1 MKVPVEVQEPSFD
14 DSEEGLEPDI
24 QQQDDMGMDVQQ
36 PDESGEENP
45 FDNNFDAGIDV
56 DEDEDP
62 KKYIQKLTGKL
73 AQKLRDYN
81 STESDS
87 ETNKFVINSLIPASV
102 PSLSSEDIEDVIE
115 KVKSNNEPSEGGGS
129 EDDNMEGDINTP
141 MDDGDN
147 SPMQDEGMSSE
158 EPQMEEGVDI
168 DDLVNEIL
176 GSKKLSRNMKNR
188 NPFNPRKF
196 KWIV

>member
-1 MKVPVEVQEPSFD
+1 MKVPVETQEPSFD
-14 DSEEGLEPDI
+14 DSGDGLDSDM
-24 QQQDDMGMDVQQ
+24 QQQDDMGMDMGEPQG
-36 PDESGEENP
+36 DESEEQNP
-45 FDNNFDAGIDV
+45 FDSNFDAGIDV

-102 PSLSSEDIEDVIE
+102 PNLSNDDIEDVIE
-115 KVKSNNEPSEGGGS
+115 KVKTNNEPSEGGSS
-129 EDDNMEGDINTP
+129 EDDNIEDDFNAP
-141 MDDGDN
+141 MDDGEND
-147 SPMQDEGMSSE
+147 PMQDEGMPSE

-188 NPFNPRKF
+188 KPFNPKKF
-196 KWIV
+196 K

>member
-1 MKVPVEVQEPSFD
+1 MKVPVETQEPSFD
-14 DSEEGLEPDI
+14 DSGDGLDSDM
-24 QQQDDMGMDVQQ
+24 QQQDDMGMDMGEPQG
-36 PDESGEENP
+36 DESDEQNP
-45 FDNNFDAGIDV
+45 FDSNFDAGIDV

-102 PSLSSEDIEDVIE
+102 PNLSSEDIEDVIE
-115 KVKSNNEPSEGGGS
+115 KVKSNNEPSEGGSS
-129 EDDNMEGDINTP
+129 EDDNIEDDFNAP
-141 MDDGDN
+141 MDDGEND
-147 SPMQDEGMSSE
+147 PMQDEGMPSE

-188 NPFNPRKF
+188 NPFSPRKF
-196 KWIV
+196 K